1 MLLGACVSRAPFA
14 TLLALPGPMSVYAQ
28 LELVE
33 GDCWCPAQ
41 ALTCKSRR
49 DLQCSRGLTLRCH
62 TRQNLE
68 SEQLDS
74 ELLEPQPVPSARV
87 AAPAQ
92 AATAAPARAQAQAQ
106 AQALPS
112 VPQSRPAAARP
123 AKTAEEEE
131 LEALEKEMAA

>member
-1 MLLGACVSRAPFA
+1 MEICAAVGAQHFVLHCIY
-14 TLLALPGPMSVYAQ
+14 T
-28 LELVE
+28 
-33 GDCWCPAQ
+33 Q
-41 ALTCKSRR
+41 ALKSKSCCK
-49 DLQCSRGLTLRCH
+49 LWCSKGSCMCH
-62 TRQNLE
+62 MRQTLE

-92 AATAAPARAQAQAQ
+92 AAPAAAVAARAQAQ